1 MIQYI
6 IKRLLKMIPI
16 LLIISAIIFWIVS
29 LTPGDFVDAKANPNM
44 TAEKVEQLKAVY
56 GLDKPVPVGYANWLK
71 GVIKGD
77 LGDSLKFRQP
87 VATLINQYVWNSFY
101 LAAIAY
107 VLSLIISIPLGIVSA
122 VKQYSILDKTV
133 TFFTFLTMSLPT
145 FFVALILIKIF
156 SLNMGILPIG
166 GMTTAG
172 STATGFANIK
182 DILVHAI
189 MPVITL
195 LIIQVGSTTK
205 YVRTAMLE
213 VIRQDYIRT
222 ARAKGLKEKVVI
234 YKHALRNGLIPIV
247 TLIGLSIPGLFSG
260 ALITETVFVWP
271 GIGKMGYD
279 AIINRDYVLTVGFSV
294 FMAVLTLFGNLLSD
308 VLYAVVDPRIKL
320 DKGGK

>member
-6 IKRLLKMIPI
+6 IKRLLKMIPMLI
-16 LLIISAIIFWIVS
+16 IISAIIFWIVS

-44 TAEKVEQLKAVY
+44 TAEKMEQLKAIY
-56 GLDKPVPVGYANWLK
+56 GLDKPVAVRYLNWLK
-71 GVIKGD
+71 EVVRGN

-87 VATLINQYVWNSFY
+87 VSTLINQYVWNSFF
-101 LAAIAY
+101 LAAVAY
-107 VLSLIISIPLGIVSA
+107 VLSLLISIPLGIVSA

-133 TFFTFLTMSLPT
+133 TFLTFLTMSLPT

-156 SLNMGILPIG
+156 SLNLSILPIG

-172 STATGFANIK
+172 STATGLAYFK
-182 DILVHAI
+182 DIFVHAI
-189 MPVITL
+189 MPIITL
-195 LIIQVGSTTK
+195 LIIEVGSTTK

-234 YKHALRNGLIPIV
+234 YKHALRNALIPIV
-247 TLIGLSIPGLFSG
+247 TLIGLSIPTLFAG
-260 ALITETVFVWP
+260 ALITETVFIWP

-294 FMAVLTLFGNLLSD
+294 FMAVLTLLGNLLSD

-320 DKGGK
+320 DKGGR

>member
-1 MIQYI
+1 M
-6 IKRLLKMIPI
+6 
-16 LLIISAIIFWIVS
+16 SAIENTILSIV
-29 LTPGDFVDAKANPNM
+29 LM
-44 TAEKVEQLKAVY
+44 I
-56 GLDKPVPVGYANWLK
+56 GLG
-71 GVIKGD
+71 
-77 LGDSLKFRQP
+77 
-87 VATLINQYVWNSFY
+87 
-101 LAAIAY
+101 Y
-107 VLSLIISIPLGIVSA
+107 VLKRIDFLSEKDIDPFNKIVMYILMPCMIFHAIYAADLNSIS
-122 VKQYSILDKTV
+122 
-133 TFFTFLTMSLPT
+133 
-145 FFVALILIKIF
+145 
-156 SLNMGILPIG
+156 NMGILPIG

-279 AIINRDYVLTVGFSV
+279 AIISRDYVLTIGFAV